1 MSLNIHYTNETEY
14 YVAFSHIPGIGPMTV
29 QKLITHFGSI
39 QAAYETPIESLVKL
53 IPAKIAQ
60 EFANFRTEKSP
71 YSILKSLLKKDIQVL
86 TPDLPQ
92 YPLKLR
98 NIAAFPLCLYVKGNI
113 SIIVE
118 QSQTSSQKR
127 SLAIAIVGSR
137 DCTNYGRYLTN
148 LFTARLASAGVVIIS
163 GMAAGID
170 ALAHTITLKYKSH
183 TVAVLGSGIDI
194 IYPRSNKDLY
204 QRILTEGSTIISEFP
219 PGYKTIPAHFVT
231 RNRLISALSDGVLI
245 IEGTKTSGT
254 LKTADHAGDQGK
266 PIFLPPYNL
275 NAEYGYTFSHLMQ
288 NGGHF
293 VFSPDDIF
301 EHLNVK
307 PPALPP
313 EMILNLT
320 ESEAELMSLIRQ
332 DIADPDKLSEKLMTP
347 INLILNRLSELEIQ
361 GHIAKNSLGE
371 YYVC

>member
-1 MSLNIHYTNETEY
+1 MSLDIHYTDETEY
-14 YVAFSHIPGIGPMTV
+14 YVAFSHIPGIGPITV
-29 QKLITHFGSI
+29 EKLIAHFGS
-39 QAAYETPIESLVKL
+39 AKTAYTSPLNTLSKL
-53 IPAKIAQ
+53 LPAKTMK
-60 EFANFRTEKSP
+60 EFAYFRSQKSP

-92 YPLKLR
+92 YPIKLR
-98 NIAAFPLCLYVKGNI
+98 NIAAVPLCLYIKGDI
-113 SIIVE
+113 SVVAK
-118 QSQTSSQKR
+118 QDHTNTQDHTLS
-127 SLAIAIVGSR
+127 IAVVGSR
-137 DCTNYGRYLTN
+137 DCTNYGRFLTN
-148 LFTARLASAGVVIIS
+148 LFTARLASAGITIIS

-170 ALAHTITLKYKSH
+170 ALAHSIALKFKSK
-183 TVAVLGSGIDI
+183 TVAVLGSGVDI
-194 IYPRSNKDLY
+194 IYPSSNKELY
-204 QRILTEGSTIISEFP
+204 FKILAGGGAILSEFP
-219 PGYKTIPAHFVT
+219 PGYKTLRGHFVT

-245 IEGTKTSGT
+245 IEGTSTSGT
-254 LKTADHAGDQGK
+254 LKTAEHAGEQGK

-288 NGGHF
+288 NGGQF

-307 PPALPP
+307 APALTP
-313 EMILNLT
+313 EMTLSLT

-347 INLILNRLSELEIQ
+347 VNVILNRLTELEIE
-361 GHIAKNSLGE
+361 GYIAKNSLGE